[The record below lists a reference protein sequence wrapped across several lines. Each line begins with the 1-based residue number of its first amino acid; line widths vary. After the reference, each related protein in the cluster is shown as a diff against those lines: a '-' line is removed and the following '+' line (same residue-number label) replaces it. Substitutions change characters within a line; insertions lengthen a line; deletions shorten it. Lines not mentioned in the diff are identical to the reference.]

1 LLSISIT
8 RMRFAGHHTDILKV
22 IAATAQLKTPWM
34 QEEKTVMDRII
45 YLPKLLRLPDPGP
58 RGRSTDTPSRHFLMF
73 AVLLLILFM
82 GAVLHTL
89 SAQFIGLIA
98 FLSLIFCHFVDT
110 MCYQKSDR
118 RLAAIFGASP
128 NPIVVYN
135 NQGHPQ
141 RLNPAF
147 TQIFG
152 WTLEE
157 LRGRCIPFVPEAE
170 TSITGQ
176 KIAEIFQ
183 TGRPVTFETRRM
195 TKAGDIRDVIISAAI
210 ALDRGNTPWEMVVTI
225 TDITERKHV
234 EAQLQQAQKMEAI
247 GTLAGGIAHDFNNLL
262 SPLIGYGEM
271 LMDDLPAD
279 SPMQE
284 KAAEILTAGRR
295 AKELVNQI
303 LTFSRQSDAKPEAIK
318 LQPFI
323 TETLKLIR
331 ASIPSNIHIRKQID
345 ADCGPVMANPT
356 QIHQVVMNLATNAYH
371 AMEGTGGELSV
382 TLRQVFMKEDL
393 ARSEGLPPGR
403 YAHLIV
409 ADTGIG
415 IEKQNVA
422 KIFDP
427 YFTTKGNNQGTGL
440 GLSVVQGIINSVGG
454 NIRVL
459 SEKSRGS
466 EFHVYWPL
474 TRYEKQTATTRS
486 PAPVPGGTENI
497 LLVDDE
503 ASVMKM
509 VRQMLERLG
518 YQVAAFT
525 SGVEALAAF
534 KDNPGGF
541 DLVLTDMTMP
551 EMTGDLLATEVMG
564 IRPAI
569 PVLISTGYSATLTAE
584 VAMEVG
590 IKGVIRK
597 PASKSD
603 LAVAIRKALEK
614 NRRSD
619 SASHAAYLPES
630 A

>member
-1 LLSISIT
+1 
-8 RMRFAGHHTDILKV
+8 
-22 IAATAQLKTPWM
+22 
-34 QEEKTVMDRII
+34 
-45 YLPKLLRLPDPGP
+45 
-58 RGRSTDTPSRHFLMF
+58 
-73 AVLLLILFM
+73 
-82 GAVLHTL
+82 
-89 SAQFIGLIA
+89 
-98 FLSLIFCHFVDT
+98 
-110 MCYQKSDR
+110 
-118 RLAAIFGASP
+118 
-128 NPIVVYN
+128 
-135 NQGHPQ
+135 
-141 RLNPAF
+141 
-147 TQIFG
+147 
-152 WTLEE
+152 
-157 LRGRCIPFVPEAE
+157 
-170 TSITGQ
+170 
-176 KIAEIFQ
+176 
-183 TGRPVTFETRRM
+183 
-195 TKAGDIRDVIISAAI
+195 
-210 ALDRGNTPWEMVVTI
+210 
-225 TDITERKHV
+225 
-234 EAQLQQAQKMEAI
+234 
-247 GTLAGGIAHDFNNLL
+247 
-262 SPLIGYGEM
+262 
-271 LMDDLPAD
+271 
-279 SPMQE
+279 
-284 KAAEILTAGRR
+284 
-295 AKELVNQI
+295 
-303 LTFSRQSDAKPEAIK
+303 
-318 LQPFI
+318 
-323 TETLKLIR
+323 
-331 ASIPSNIHIRKQID
+331 
-345 ADCGPVMANPT
+345 
-356 QIHQVVMNLATNAYH
+356 
-371 AMEGTGGELSV
+371 
-382 TLRQVFMKEDL
+382 
-393 ARSEGLPPGR
+393 
-403 YAHLIV
+403 
-409 ADTGIG
+409 
-415 IEKQNVA
+415 VA

-459 SEKSRGS
+459 SEKNRGS

-474 TRYEKQTATTRS
+474 TRYEKQTATTPS

-584 VAMEVG
+584 VVMEVG